1 VLVAIAVAVAVSV
14 LRSRVPEAA
23 AEPVTEVPA
32 EPVEAPRVRAIPLP
46 ADAVPGGGCVETGM
60 RVVIGCGGS
69 AGSS

>member
-1 VLVAIAVAVAVSV
+1 VLVAIAVAVGV

-60 RVVIGCGGS
+60 RVVIGCGGC

>member
-1 VLVAIAVAVAVSV
+1 VLVAVAVGV

-32 EPVEAPRVRAIPLP
+32 EASRVRAIPLP

-60 RVVIGCGGS
+60 RVVIGCGGC